1 MNTVCRICQG
11 TTLKEVMD
19 FGEVALAGGF
29 LKPEMFHV
37 EQRHRLRLGMCV
49 DCATVQVVDAVP
61 ASTLFDHYFYR
72 TSTSRTLRDHFA
84 AYAADLAAR
93 FAPRKVVE
101 IGCNDGAMLRPLAAL
116 GIEAIGVDPS
126 EAALEAADGT
136 ATVLKGYFGPEI
148 AEAIGQADVVVANNV
163 FAHVEDINGFT
174 AAVRALLGDAG
185 VFVFEVHYLG
195 DMVRDGQ
202 YDAIYHEHRFYWS
215 LLSVEQLL
223 ARHGLQVFDVQP
235 QRTHGGSMR
244 FYVAPTGTRR
254 VLPQVTRLRMAE
266 QFQLLD
272 WAGTYERFAAEA
284 IEHRHQMRG
293 LIGRLRKNGHTIAAY
308 GASGRA
314 NTMLQWCGIGPG
326 DIEYIVDDCPG
337 KQGLYTPGSHIPI
350 RHPSVLTEREP
361 DWLLATA
368 WTFLDEIADRAR
380 GYRGGLLVPFP
391 RVMAHPPREVAA
403 A

>member
-1 MNTVCRICQG
+1 
-11 TTLKEVMD
+11 MD
-19 FGEVALAGGF
+19 LGRVALAGGF
-29 LKPEMFHV
+29 LAPEQFHA
-37 EQRHRLRLGMCV
+37 ERTYALHLLFCR
-49 DCATVQVVDAVP
+49 DCLALQVAESVP
-61 ASTLFDHYFYR
+61 PAELFGRYFYR
-72 TSTSRTLRDHFA
+72 SSTSRTLREHFA

-101 IGCNDGAMLRPLAAL
+101 IGCNDGAMLRPLTAL
-116 GIEAIGVDPS
+116 GIEAVGVDPS
-126 EAALEAADGT
+126 EAAREAADGT
-136 ATVLKGYFGPEI
+136 ATVLKGYFGPEM

-163 FAHVEDINGFT
+163 FAHIEDINGFT
-174 AAVRALLGDAG
+174 AAVRAMLGDAG

-195 DMVRDGQ
+195 DMVRNGQ

-244 FYVAPTGTRR
+244 FYVAPTGARR

-293 LIGRLRKNGHTIAAY
+293 LIGRLRKNGHSIAAY

-314 NTMLQWCGIGPG
+314 NTMLQWCGMGPG

-350 RHPSVLTEREP
+350 RHPSTLTEREP

>member
-1 MNTVCRICQG
+1 MTTCKVCDSVETQQ
-11 TTLKEVMD
+11 VMD
-19 FGEVALAGGF
+19 LGRVALAGGF
-29 LKPEMFHV
+29 LAK
-37 EQRHRLRLGMCV
+37 EQLHADRTYPLHLLFCR
-49 DCATVQVVDAVP
+49 DCLALQVAESVP
-61 ASTLFDHYFYR
+61 PAELFGRYFYR
-72 TSTSRTLRDHFA
+72 SSTSRTLREHFA

-148 AEAIGQADVVVANNV
+148 AEAIGHSDVVVANNV
-163 FAHVEDINGFT
+163 FAHVDDINGFT
-174 AAVRALLGDAG
+174 AAVRVLLGDAG

-314 NTMLQWCGIGPG
+314 NTMLQWCGMGPG

-350 RHPSVLTEREP
+350 RHPSTLTEREP
-361 DWLLATA
+361 DWLLVTA

>member
-1 MNTVCRICQG
+1 
-11 TTLKEVMD
+11 MD
-19 FGEVALAGGF
+19 LGRVALAGGF
-29 LKPEMFHV
+29 LAPEQFHA
-37 EQRHRLRLGMCV
+37 ERTYALHLLFCR
-49 DCATVQVVDAVP
+49 DCLALQVAESVP
-61 ASTLFDHYFYR
+61 PAELFGRYFYR
-72 TSTSRTLRDHFA
+72 SSTSRTLREHFA

-101 IGCNDGAMLRPLAAL
+101 IGCNDGAM
-116 GIEAIGVDPS
+116 
-126 EAALEAADGT
+126 
-136 ATVLKGYFGPEI
+136 
-148 AEAIGQADVVVANNV
+148 
-163 FAHVEDINGFT
+163 
-174 AAVRALLGDAG
+174 RAMLGDAG

-244 FYVAPTGTRR
+244 FYVAPTGARR

-326 DIEYIVDDCPG
+326 DIAYIVDDCPG

-391 RVMAHPPREVAA
+391 HVMAHPPREVAA

>member
-1 MNTVCRICQG
+1 MTTCKVCDSVETQQ
-11 TTLKEVMD
+11 VMD
-19 FGEVALAGGF
+19 LGRVALAGGF
-29 LKPEMFHV
+29 LAK
-37 EQRHRLRLGMCV
+37 EQLHADRTYPLHLLFCR
-49 DCATVQVVDAVP
+49 DCLALQVAESVP
-61 ASTLFDHYFYR
+61 PAELFGRYFYR
-72 TSTSRTLRDHFA
+72 SSTSRTLREHFA

-136 ATVLKGYFGPEI
+136 ATVLKGYFGPEM

-202 YDAIYHEHRFYWS
+202 YDAIYHEHRFYWA

-244 FYVAPTGTRR
+244 FYVAPTGARR

-314 NTMLQWCGIGPG
+314 NTMLQWCGMGPG

-350 RHPSVLTEREP
+350 RHPSTLTEREP
-361 DWLLATA
+361 DWLLVTA

>member
-1 MNTVCRICQG
+1 MTTCKVCDSVETQQ
-11 TTLKEVMD
+11 VMD
-19 FGEVALAGGF
+19 LGRVALAGGF
-29 LKPEMFHV
+29 LAK
-37 EQRHRLRLGMCV
+37 EQLHAERTYPLHLLFCR
-49 DCATVQVVDAVP
+49 DCLALQVAESVP
-61 ASTLFDHYFYR
+61 PAELFGRYFYR
-72 TSTSRTLRDHFA
+72 SSTSRTLREHFA

-148 AEAIGQADVVVANNV
+148 AEAVGHSDVVVANNV
-163 FAHVEDINGFT
+163 FAHVDDINGFT
-174 AAVRALLGDAG
+174 AAVRVLLGDAG

-202 YDAIYHEHRFYWS
+202 YDAIYHEHRFYWA

-244 FYVAPTGTRR
+244 FYVAPTGARR

-314 NTMLQWCGIGPG
+314 NTMLQWCGMGPG

-350 RHPSVLTEREP
+350 RHPSTLTEREP
-361 DWLLATA
+361 DWLLVTA